1 MWIYNVSFIN
11 DLHFSFK
18 GINVHAED
26 LIRDPS
32 HIPFVKDRNMV
43 LFCWGEDIN
52 HSAVIRSLKDQGV
65 DGVIYDKWVFFYFYF
80 I

>member
-1 MWIYNVSFIN
+1 MNITFFFVCIIYFIY
-11 DLHFSFK
+11 FQ

-26 LIRDPS
+26 LIKDPS

-52 HSAVIRSLKDQGV
+52 HSAVIRSLKEQGV
-65 DGVIYDKWVFFYFYF
+65 DGVIYDK
-80 I
+80 